1 MNTNIKEVFKTTNN
15 YIVLATPLILYSLFS
30 NVYAAISA
38 NGKLIS
44 IIFAI
49 ILLTLM
55 SAAFIAGWF
64 KMVKEAINDSYSE
77 NPNLLIKDFLS
88 GVGEYFIPSTGVVIV
103 ISLFSILALIG
114 AFLVGHNLIGDIG
127 ITVEQ
132 LNNAMSSS
140 EELKLFISSLSDVQY
155 IRISQWNLLIL
166 STMSLVYFLL
176 IFYLPA
182 LFYKNKN
189 PFLALF
195 IGIKDL
201 FTRKIFFVFFLTLSA
216 LFFYLFLSMLS
227 AVTMHNLILHFIV
240 TLLNFYFIIWISVYI
255 FSFYNNNFV
264 KSHLGQNVDTFV

>member
-1 MNTNIKEVFKTTNN
+1 MNTNIKDVFKTTNN

-88 GVGEYFIPSTGVVIV
+88 GVGEYFLPSAGVVII

-166 STMSLVYFLL
+166 STMALVYFLL

-189 PFLALF
+189 PFLALV

-201 FTRKIFFVFFLTLSA
+201 FTRKIFFIFFLTLSA

-227 AVTMHNLILHFIV
+227 AITMHNLILHFIV

>member
-189 PFLALF
+189 PFLALV

-201 FTRKIFFVFFLTLSA
+201 FTRIFLFVF
-216 LFFYLFLSMLS
+216 
-227 AVTMHNLILHFIV
+227 VDV
-240 TLLNFYFIIWISVYI
+240 IS
-255 FSFYNNNFV
+255 SYNA
-264 KSHLGQNVDTFV
+264 

>member
-88 GVGEYFIPSTGVVIV
+88 GVGEYFIPSTGVVII

-201 FTRKIFFVFFLTLSA
+201 FTRKIFFIFFLTLSA